1 MNSFNHF
8 NELRRHQL
16 RTRSITK
23 EVLLVLAC
31 VVAIVLIQT
40 LGRP

>member
-1 MNSFNHF
+1 MNFGYF

-16 RTRSITK
+16 RTRSISK
-23 EVLLVLAC
+23 EVMIVLAC

-40 LGRP
+40 LGK